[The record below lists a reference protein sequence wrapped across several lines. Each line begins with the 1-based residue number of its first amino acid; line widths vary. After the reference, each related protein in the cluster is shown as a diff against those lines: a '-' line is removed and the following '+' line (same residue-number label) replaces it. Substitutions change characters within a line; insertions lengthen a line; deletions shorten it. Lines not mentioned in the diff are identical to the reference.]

1 MAKRILIC
9 SELSPQELRHV
20 AFTAETRRERMRM
33 QAIANAMDGMT
44 RSEAARLADMSDQA
58 LKDAIRRYNVEGLAG
73 LKDRPH
79 TGRPRKLD
87 AAQRQDLHDI
97 VLRGPDIENDHLSA
111 YTRDD
116 LAGIVKAKWNVSHGV
131 TSIGRILREM
141 GLSRQKT
148 RPSHPKK
155 NPESGEAFL
164 KNARRAAET
173 C

>member
-1 MAKRILIC
+1 MTKRILIC
-9 SELSPQELRHV
+9 SEFSPQELR
-20 AFTAETRRERMRM
+20 AASFAAPTRRERMRT
-33 QAIANAMDGMT
+33 QAIANAMEGMT
-44 RSEAARLADMSDQA
+44 RIEAARFADMSDQA
-58 LKDAIRRYNVEGLAG
+58 LKDAIKRYNVEGLAG

-87 AAQRQDLHDI
+87 EAQREELHDI
-97 VLRGPDIENDHLSA
+97 ALAGPDIEKDQLSA

-116 LAGIVKAKWNVSHGV
+116 LAAIVQSKWNVVYDV
-131 TSIGRILREM
+131 TSIGRMLREM

-155 NPESGEAFL
+155 NPEAGEAFL
-164 KNARRAAET
+164 KNAGYSAET

>member
-9 SELSPQELRHV
+9 SELSPQELR
-20 AFTAETRRERMRM
+20 AASFSAETRRERMRM
-33 QAIANAMDGMT
+33 QAIANAMDGML
-44 RSEAARLADMSDQA
+44 RVEAARLADMSDQA
-58 LKDAIRRYNVEGLAG
+58 LKDAVKRYNAEGLPG
-73 LKDRPH
+73 LVDRPH

-87 AAQRQDLHDI
+87 EVQRQELHDI
-97 VLRGPDIENDHLSA
+97 ALAGPDIEKDHLSA

-116 LAGIVKAKWNVSHGV
+116 LAGIAKAKWNVVYDV
-131 TSIGRILREM
+131 TSIGRMLREM

-155 NPESGEAFL
+155 NPEAGEAFL
-164 KNARRAAET
+164 KNAGHPGTT

>member
-9 SELSPQELRHV
+9 TELSPQELRQ
-20 AFTAETRRERMRM
+20 ASFEGETRRERQRV
-33 QAIANAMDGMT
+33 QALANVMEGMT
-44 RSEAARLADMSDQA
+44 RAEAARLADMCDQA
-58 LKDAIRRYNVEGLAG
+58 VKDAIKRYNDEGVAG

-87 AAQRQDLHDI
+87 EARRQELHDI
-97 VLRGPDIENDHLSA
+97 ALAGPDIEKEHLSS
-111 YTRDD
+111 YTRED
-116 LAGIVKAKWNVSHGV
+116 LASVVKTKWNVSMNV

-155 NPESGEAFL
+155 NPEAAEAFL
-164 KNARRAAET
+164 KNARHSATT

>member
-9 SELSPQELRHV
+9 SELSPQDLR
-20 AFTAETRRERMRM
+20 AASFAAATRRERMRM
-33 QAIANAMDGMT
+33 QAIANAMEGMT
-44 RSEAARLADMSDQA
+44 RIEAARLADMSDQA
-58 LKDAIRRYNVEGLAG
+58 LKDAVRRYNAEGLSG
-73 LKDRPH
+73 LRDRPH

-87 AAQRQDLHDI
+87 DVQREQLHDI
-97 VLRGPDIENDHLSA
+97 ALAGPDIEIDHLSA

-116 LAGIVKAKWNVSHGV
+116 LAGIVKEKWKVSYGV
-131 TSIGRILREM
+131 TSIGRMLREM

-155 NPESGEAFL
+155 NVEAGEAFL
-164 KNARRAAET
+164 KNAGRSAET